1 METRII
7 RFGEWHSAFYGLK
20 SKRLMALLKV
30 ILKEWPTSIVSR
42 VKDGEVESIFL
53 EDFITMLDKDCP
65 YDSLILDYIKQ
76 IHSIHNSLMVLNRFN
91 NGKEEIPKYEKEE
104 IPKYEKMKSMIN
116 FYYYDDC
123 VHLSYSPF
131 VFNED
136 KMKEA
141 YYLLSVH
148 PVKRWF
154 QSLWL
159 SLQET
164 FIYR

>member
-1 METRII
+1 METRVIH
-7 RFGEWHSAFYGLK
+7 FGEWHSAFYGLK
-20 SKRLMALLKV
+20 RKRLMALLKF

-42 VKDGEVESIFL
+42 VKDGEVESIYL

-76 IHSIHNSLMVLNRFN
+76 IYSIHNSLMVLNRFN
-91 NGKEEIPKYEKEE
+91 NGKEEIPKYEK
-104 IPKYEKMKSMIN
+104 MKSMIN

-123 VHLSYSPF
+123 LHLSYSPF
-131 VFNED
+131 VFEED
-136 KMKEA
+136 KLKEV